1 MVELV
6 RFLGY
11 FVGSW
16 GEEVFEIG
24 CDGSVLKVAILEDF
38 KSRMALA
45 AMEF

>member
-1 MVELV
+1 M

-11 FVGSW
+11 FVGG

-38 KSRMALA
+38 KRRRALV

>member
-1 MVELV
+1 M

-11 FVGSW
+11 SVGSW
-16 GEEVFEIG
+16 GGEEVFEIG

-38 KSRMALA
+38 KRRRALV